1 MSCVPVTPAMAQLLE
16 QLKAGHGIEELRH
29 TAEWAQARAWGWV
42 IESGELTG
50 TGWSHADE
58 LAGGIVTE

>member
-1 MSCVPVTPAMAQLLE
+1 MAQLLE